1 MVRYVNED
9 TMFKTSDGKEHLIR
23 QGDRVAMYPP
33 AIHKD
38 PEIFEDPLVSI
49 YIPTARAFPHQYAV
63 AWAFQYAMA
72 AAVHIKH
79 PFNFS
84 SSFLLNGTIQIIHAV
99 GFITLHYIIVDYIG
113 R

>member
-9 TMFKTSDGKEHLIR
+9 TTFKTSDGKEHLIR

-49 YIPTARAFPHQYAV
+49 YIPTTF
-63 AWAFQYAMA
+63 
-72 AAVHIKH
+72 
-79 PFNFS
+79 
-84 SSFLLNGTIQIIHAV
+84 
-99 GFITLHYIIVDYIG
+99 
-113 R
+113 